1 MGCYILPLSG
11 TPCKICP
18 TIFRL
23 ADHAFPKGLAE
34 YVNKRDFSSVRRS
47 NTRGEPADW
56 YRLAT
61 VDAAIL
67 NAVGGV
73 VAARKVTK
81 REEGQKRRKMPKDES
96 EDESEPEDPYIILA
110 RGLLRA
116 STAFGAIERK
126 R

>member
-1 MGCYILPLSG
+1 M
-11 TPCKICP
+11 
-18 TIFRL
+18 
-23 ADHAFPKGLAE
+23 
-34 YVNKRDFSSVRRS
+34 
-47 NTRGEPADW
+47 
-56 YRLAT
+56 AT